1 MQSPAIQVAVNNL
14 VEAIRTSL
22 MAEFLELLRQGK
34 PASAKPRAKAR
45 SRSAATSKAAAKR
58 PAKVVRKSTRGAAT

>member
-1 MQSPAIQVAVNNL
+1 MQSPAIQVAVHNL

-34 PASAKPRAKAR
+34 PARAKPGPKPRAKA
-45 SRSAATSKAAAKR
+45 ATNGKKAAKR
-58 PAKVVRKSTRGAAT
+58 PAKVVRKAARSAAT